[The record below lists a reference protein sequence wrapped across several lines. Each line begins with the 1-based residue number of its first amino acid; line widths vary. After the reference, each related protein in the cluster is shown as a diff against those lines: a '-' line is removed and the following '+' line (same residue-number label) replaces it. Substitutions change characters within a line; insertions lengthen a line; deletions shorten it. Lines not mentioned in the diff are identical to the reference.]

1 MSYRDL
7 GRVKTFITTTD
18 LSAEAKQYT
27 FVKATGAASE
37 GLEVVATAGAGEDTV
52 GVQWNRPAAG
62 FAVAVVCDA
71 GAEPHVIAS
80 ETIAIGDEITP
91 SATGTAAVAAST
103 DVVVAKAKSA
113 AAAGGYVT
121 VELLGAGKYTKA

>member
-62 FAVAVVCDA
+62 FAVAVGRLCSQCAASGCTGGSCARAA
-71 GAEPHVIAS
+71 GAQW
-80 ETIAIGDEITP
+80 
-91 SATGTAAVAAST
+91 
-103 DVVVAKAKSA
+103 
-113 AAAGGYVT
+113 
-121 VELLGAGKYTKA
+121 